1 MGDRFDAVVV
11 GAGIIG
17 LTTALRLQQTGVR
30 VAVVAAEPSIVTTSS
45 VAAAVWYPTST
56 RFEARVLGWAT
67 DTYDEFARQAAN
79 GVPGVVMRPTR
90 MLLRDPAHDVPW
102 WAAALPGLRA
112 LRRDEVQAPF
122 TGGWAFTVPSVEM
135 SRYLPWL
142 QQSLCSAGGT
152 LIHRRIDAL
161 EQAGVWAPAVV
172 NASGLGARALCGDTE
187 VRPVRGQLV
196 LVANP
201 GLHTSVRD
209 ADNTDGYTY
218 IHPRSTDIVL
228 GGTFEIGEWD
238 TTPSP
243 VTAAAILRRCTELLP
258 ELAGV
263 PVLGHRVGLRPFRD
277 GGVRLEADPDPHGQV
292 RRLVHNYGHGGAG
305 VTLAWG
311 CADAATALVRAA
323 VRPG

>member
-11 GAGIIG
+11 GAGVIG
-17 LTTALRLQQTGVR
+17 LTTALRLQQAGAR
-30 VAVVAAEPSIVTTSS
+30 VAVVTAEPSAETTSS
-45 VAAAVWYPTST
+45 VAAAVWYPTRT
-56 RFEARVLGWAT
+56 RFEPRVLDWAT
-67 DTYDEFARQAAN
+67 RTYDEFARQAAN
-79 GVPGVVMRPTR
+79 GVPGVAMRPTR
-90 MLLRDPAHDVPW
+90 MLLRSQNHDAPW
-102 WAAALPGLRA
+102 WAMALPDLRT
-112 LRRDEVQAPF
+112 LRGDEVRAPF
-122 TGGWAFTVPSVEM
+122 SGGWAFTAPTVEM

-142 QQSLCSAGGT
+142 QQTFSAAGGT

-161 EQAGVWAPAVV
+161 EQAGIWAPAVV

-209 ADNTDGYTY
+209 EDNAEGSTY
-218 IHPRSTDIVL
+218 VHPRSADIVL
-228 GGTFEIGEWD
+228 GGTFEIGKWD

-258 ELAGV
+258 ELADTQ
-263 PVLGHRVGLRPFRD
+263 VLGHQVGLRPHRD
-277 GGVRLEADPDPHGQV
+277 GGVRLEADPRPHGRV

-305 VTLAWG
+305 ITLAWG
-311 CADAATALVRAA
+311 CANAATALVAGA

>member
-17 LTTALRLQQTGVR
+17 LTTALRLQQAGVR
-30 VAVVAAEPSIVTTSS
+30 VAVLTAESSAETTSS
-45 VAAAVWYPTST
+45 VAAAVWYPTRT
-56 RFEARVLGWAT
+56 RFEPHVLDWAVR
-67 DTYDEFARQAAN
+67 TYDEFTRQAAD
-79 GVPGVVMRPTR
+79 GVPGVIMRPTR
-90 MLLRDPAHDVPW
+90 MLLRGEAQDVPW
-102 WAAALPGLRA
+102 WASALPDLRT
-112 LRRDEVQAPF
+112 LHRDEVRDPF

-142 QQSLCSAGGT
+142 QQTFAAAGGT
-152 LIHRRIDAL
+152 LIRRRIDAL

-172 NASGLGARALCGDTE
+172 NASGLGARALCGDAE

-201 GLHTSVRD
+201 GLSMSVRD
-209 ADNTDGYTY
+209 EDNSDGYTY
-218 IHPRSTDIVL
+218 VHPRSTDIVL

-243 VTAAAILRRCTELLP
+243 DTAAAILRRCTELLP
-258 ELAGV
+258 ELAGT
-263 PVLGHRVGLRPFRD
+263 PVLGHQVGLRPWRQ
-277 GGVRLEADPDPHGQV
+277 GGVRLEADPRPPGRV

-311 CADAATALVRAA
+311 CADAATALVAGA